1 MGNSS
6 ANQKSR
12 STDSKGE
19 TMQSLNRRTGCQGQ
33 GLVEYILVVFLMA
46 IVSITVVKK
55 LSTSTQKGFT
65 TASSKLDK
73 EFAK

>member
-1 MGNSS
+1 
-6 ANQKSR
+6 
-12 STDSKGE
+12 
-19 TMQSLNRRTGCQGQ
+19 MQSLNRRTGCQGQ